1 MSLNINADW
10 KLDAIKLAETGA
22 MSWRSIA
29 RELDVAKST
38 CSDFL
43 REYYK
48 EREKV
53 DDDTDAVKRVDEM
66 YEQASVVSD
75 KEAVS
80 YASVFKIIADITKQ
94 EGTHLFIPDTQC
106 KPNISLDYLKWLG
119 QYIIRKKPD
128 VIIHAGDH
136 ADMESLSEYDKGK
149 KSAEGKRVQED
160 INSAIEGM
168 EALLEPLYNL
178 QQAELEEFGEIK
190 YKPRLILTLGNHENR
205 INRYVDAT
213 PALHGFL
220 SISDLKYEEFGWEV
234 IPFLTPINVG
244 GVHYVHYLQNVMNG
258 KPLGGNAATMLKTIG
273 KSFSVGHKQTLDVA
287 TRFLQVD
294 GTQQWGLQ
302 CGSYYEHEEGYKGV
316 QGNKHWRGV
325 VLKHGVKNG
334 SYNPCFVSIEW
345 LREQYGKD

>member
-1 MSLNINADW
+1 MVG
-10 KLDAIKLAETGA
+10 KP
-22 MSWRSIA
+22 RST
-29 RELDVAKST
+29 V
-38 CSDFL
+38 SDFL
-43 REYYK
+43 RKYYK
-48 EREKV
+48 EISEDKA
-53 DDDTDAVKRVDEM
+53 DDMSPQICYPVDEPSIQFEEIK
-66 YEQASVVSD
+66 YET
-75 KEAVS
+75 
-80 YASVFKIIADITKQ
+80 VFKIVTDPTKQ

-119 QYIIRKKPD
+119 QYIVRKKPD

-168 EALLEPLYNL
+168 EVLLEPLYNL

-190 YKPRLILTLGNHENR
+190 YKPRLVLTLGNHENR
-205 INRYVDAT
+205 INRYVDST

-220 SISDLKYEEFGWEV
+220 SVADLKYEEFGWEV
-234 IPFLTPINVG
+234 IPFLTPVDIG
-244 GVHYVHYLQNVMNG
+244 GIFYVHYLQNVMNG
-258 KPLGGNAATMLKTIG
+258 KPLGGNAASMLKTIG

-302 CGSYYEHEEGYKGV
+302 CGSYYEHEEDYKGV
-316 QGNKHWRGV
+316 QGNKHFRGV
-325 VLKHGVKNG
+325 ILKHGVKDG

-345 LREQYGKD
+345 LKEQYGKDSF